1 MSHFLICYDITEP
14 RRLCRMHR
22 YLLRWATPLQ
32 YSVFL
37 LAGEREDFCDC
48 MSGAAELINPQD
60 DDLRGYPLPQ
70 RGLEL
75 RLGVPVLPRGIFW
88 TGLPVPML

>member
-14 RRLCRMHR
+14 HRLCRMHR
-22 YLLRWATPLQ
+22 YLLRRAMPLQ

-37 LAGEREDFCDC
+37 LDGDREMFEDC
-48 MSGAAELINPQD
+48 MNGAANLIDPRD
-60 DDLRGYPLPQ
+60 DDLRGYPLPR